1 MRSQNDN
8 RGKVIGS
15 RAKDDD
21 DWKAEAVVLL
31 IFPEFPILTKKDTTF
46 TLRENLK
53 CELEHIAKGEE

>member
-21 DWKAEAVVLL
+21 DWKAEAVALL
-31 IFPEFPILTKKDTTF
+31 ISPEFPILRKKDTTF
-46 TLRENLK
+46 ALQENPK
-53 CELEHIAKGEE
+53 YELEHLAKEE